1 MNGKKRK
8 IAMITIS
15 ILLLAVVS
23 VFFMMG
29 KFSARQTPLGVGS
42 EQDFICGS
50 NPNCVSSVGVQTS
63 RQSVEPLNLAGLEN
77 AERSLLNAVRATGG
91 QIRNIDAGMLTAEYK
106 STVFGFVDDVLIK
119 IDDSGQRADIIS
131 RSRVGY
137 SDFGVN
143 RKRVEKVRDALVR

>member
-1 MNGKKRK
+1 
-8 IAMITIS
+8 MITIS

-91 QIRNIDAGMLTAEYK
+91 QIRNIDAGMLT
-106 STVFGFVDDVLIK
+106 G
-119 IDDSGQRADIIS
+119 S
-131 RSRVGY
+131 RMLNLDTEDWNELYVGCA
-137 SDFGVN
+137 GG
-143 RKRVEKVRDALVR
+143 AGWA